1 MCIYN
6 LLQRCELLHR
16 GSWLSGGCQEGKMVV
31 KWGTATSL
39 NSHGARAEIH
49 LHPLCFLPLTL
60 VVWVSSRRPF
70 FAMLNSHLAQE
81 LGKFREDPEESR
93 AVAMLPLRIK
103 NGWFHPPISQKKLIS
118 PSPFRNTWW
127 SVGGASWAMFFCLAR
142 LPQHEATTP
151 GFFTALHVACLLGCP
166 D

>member
-103 NGWFHPPISQKKLIS
+103 EWLVS
-118 PSPFRNTWW
+118 PSNLTEEAYKPFPIQKHMV
-127 SVGGASWAMFFCLAR
+127 VGGRVQAGQCSSA
-142 LPQHEATTP
+142 
-151 GFFTALHVACLLGCP
+151 
-166 D
+166 